1 MIREVIHMKKIVN
14 WMGILLLLLALTAC
28 GSGKTNEQGYYDRLN
43 VYNWGDY
50 VDPQVLEDFE
60 KEYGIKI
67 NYENYANNEEMLA
80 KIQAGGT
87 DYDVIFPSEYMVEA
101 MINQELLQEIDM
113 NNLPNFK
120 NIGEQFKNLP
130 YDPENK
136 YSIPYFWGTM
146 GIIYNTQLVEE
157 EIDSW
162 EALWNPKYRRNIIM
176 IDSARDTIGIT
187 LKKLGYS
194 LNTRNIEELEQAK
207 DELVRQKELVKAYEV
222 DAYKDMMIAG
232 EAAMALAWSGDAM
245 LLIEENPD
253 LDYVIPNEGTNL
265 WFDAMAVPITSKHKR
280 EAELFIDYM
289 MRPDV
294 AAKCAAYVMYAT
306 PNVEAMKL
314 LPEEITEDELAYPK
328 GNIFEKGE
336 VFIDLGEFTTEYDRV
351 WTEIKAY

>member
-1 MIREVIHMKKIVN
+1 MKKIVS
-14 WMGILLLLLALTAC
+14 WMGIFLLLITLTAC

-50 VDPQVLEDFE
+50 IDPQVLEDFE

-80 KIQAGGT
+80 KIQTGGT
-87 DYDVIFPSEYMVEA
+87 DYDVIFPSEYMIEA
-101 MINQELLQEIDM
+101 MINQELLQELDM
-113 NNLPNFK
+113 RSLSNFK
-120 NIGEQFKNLP
+120 NIGDQFKDLP
-130 YDPENK
+130 YDPGNK
-136 YSIPYFWGTM
+136 YSVPYFWGTM

-157 EIDSW
+157 EVDSW
-162 EALWNPKYRRNIIM
+162 EVLWDPKYRRNIIM

-194 LNTRNIEELEQAK
+194 LNTRDIGELGKAKEELM
-207 DELVRQKELVKAYEV
+207 RQKELVKAYEV

-245 LLIEENPD
+245 LLIEENSD
-253 LDYVIPNEGTNL
+253 LAYVIPKEGTNL
-265 WFDAMAVPITSKHKR
+265 WFDTMAVPVTSKHKR

-289 MRPDV
+289 MRPEV
-294 AAKCAAYVMYAT
+294 AAKCADYVMYAT
-306 PNVEAMKL
+306 PNVEALKL
-314 LPEEITEDELAYPK
+314 LPEEVKENELAYPK

-336 VFIDLGEFTTEYDRV
+336 VFIDLGEFTSEYDRA

>member
-1 MIREVIHMKKIVN
+1 MIHLKKVVSWI
-14 WMGILLLLLALTAC
+14 GIFLLCIALTAC
-28 GSGKTNEQGYYDRLN
+28 GSGKTNEQGYYNRLN

-50 VDPQVLEDFE
+50 IDPQVLADFE
-60 KEYGIKI
+60 EEYGIKI

-101 MINQELLQEIDM
+101 MITQGLLQELDM
-113 NNLPNFK
+113 ANLSNFK
-120 NIGEQFKNLP
+120 NIGDQFKDLP
-130 YDPENK
+130 YDPGNK
-136 YSIPYFWGTM
+136 YSVPYFWGTM
-146 GIIYNTQLVEE
+146 GIIYNTKLVDE

-162 EALWNPKYRRNIIM
+162 DALWNPKYSRSIVM

-194 LNTRNIEELEQAK
+194 LNTRSIEELEKAK
-207 DELVRQKELVKAYEV
+207 AELIRQKELVKAYEV

-245 LLIEENPD
+245 LLLEENPD
-253 LDYVIPNEGTNL
+253 LAYVIPKEGTNL
-265 WFDAMAVPITSKHKR
+265 WFDAMAIPTTSKHKR

-289 MRPDV
+289 MRPEV

-306 PNVEAMKL
+306 ANVEAMKL
-314 LPEEITEDELAYPK
+314 LPEELTEDELAYPK

>member
-1 MIREVIHMKKIVN
+1 MKKIVN